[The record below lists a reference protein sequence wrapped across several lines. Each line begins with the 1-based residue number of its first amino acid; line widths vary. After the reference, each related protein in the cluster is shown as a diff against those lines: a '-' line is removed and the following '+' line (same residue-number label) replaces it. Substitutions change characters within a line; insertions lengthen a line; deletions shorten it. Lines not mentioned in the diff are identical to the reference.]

1 MATATI
7 CQLPVVAVAYA
18 APAQAQASPL
28 SGLPGTYPARGPGS
42 RDGAAL
48 SGAAPC

>member
-18 APAQAQASPL
+18 APAQASPL